1 MIPEREYPLTSVCY
15 VSYFGNKKFDVY
27 YKLVIDRL
35 MVTDSGYSIFRAAL
49 FRDTNGMQTN
59 GKFLND
65 LQSSIFYVA
74 KTLPVVRNADNCY
87 ITSQELVPFFLS
99 RSSNELLH
107 RFFLGLVNGCNKP
120 DEFLKNRFSHRV
132 HIRLD
137 GSDTSNGSDKPIDL
151 VCLGAIRRKLKKGLL
166 NDEADSVKAV
176 AEILDKCLK
185 SEARAKKKLENQLK
199 LAEAI
204 RAVVDQQIRTYNH
217 HAEYGQQIDIENAT
231 GWVVYK
237 EPTATLRFFD
247 KRFNL
252 TFNIMPGLS
261 PDSQVSIHYPEFSC
275 DFHCNP
281 DSEYKI
287 VNFLTAVA
295 HLDAALH
302 DA

>member
-1 MIPEREYPLTSVCY
+1 MIPEREYPLVSVCY

-27 YKLVIDRL
+27 YNFVIDRL
-35 MVTDSGYSIFRAAL
+35 MVTESGYSIFRATL
-49 FRDTNGMQTN
+49 FRDIHGMQTN

-65 LQSSIFYVA
+65 LQSSIFYVS
-74 KTLPVVRNADNCY
+74 KTLPVVKNADNCY

-107 RFFLGLVNGCNKP
+107 RFFLGLVNGCTKT
-120 DEFLKNRFSHRV
+120 DDFLKNRFTQRV

-137 GSDTSNGSDKPIDL
+137 GSDTSNGSDKQIDL
-151 VCLGAIRRKLKKGLL
+151 VSLGAIKRKLKKSLF
-166 NDEADSVKAV
+166 NDETDSVKAV
-176 AEILDKCLK
+176 VEILDRVLK
-185 SEARAKKKLENQLK
+185 SEARAKNKIEAQFKV
-199 LAEAI
+199 AELI
-204 RAVVDQQIRTYNH
+204 KAVVEQQISTYNH
-217 HAEYGQQIDIENAT
+217 QVEFSKQIETTGIWAEYR
-231 GWVVYK
+231 
-237 EPTATLRFFD
+237 EPTVSLKFFD

-252 TFNIMPGLS
+252 TFNIMPCLA

-287 VNFLTAVA
+287 VNFLKAVA
-295 HLDAALH
+295 HLDAALY

>member
-35 MVTDSGYSIFRAAL
+35 MVTESGYSIFRVTL
-49 FRDTNGMQTN
+49 FRDIYGMQTN

-65 LQSSIFYVA
+65 LRSSIFYVS
-74 KTLPVVRNADNCY
+74 KTLPVVKNADNCY
-87 ITSQELVPFFLS
+87 ITSQELVPFFLT

-107 RFFLGLVNGCNKP
+107 RFFLGLVHGCTKT
-120 DEFLKNRFSHRV
+120 DDFLKDRFTQRV

-137 GSDTSNGSDKPIDL
+137 GSDTSNGQDKQIDL
-151 VCLGAIRRKLKKGLL
+151 ASLAAIKRRLKKGRF
-166 NDEADSVKAV
+166 NEEADSVQAV
-176 AEILDKCLK
+176 ADILDRALK
-185 SEARAKKKLENQLK
+185 SEARAKNKLEANLK
-199 LAEAI
+199 VAEAI
-204 RAVVDQQIRTYNH
+204 KVVVEQQIRTYNH
-217 HAEYGQQIDIENAT
+217 QAEFGKQIEST
-231 GWVVYK
+231 GLWVEYR
-237 EPTATLRFFD
+237 EPTASLRFFD

-252 TFNIMPGLS
+252 TFNIMPCLA

-287 VNFLTAVA
+287 VNFLKAVA

>member
-35 MVTDSGYSIFRAAL
+35 MVTESGYSIFRATL
-49 FRDTNGMQTN
+49 FRDIYGMQTN

-65 LQSSIFYVA
+65 LQSSIFYLS
-74 KTLPVVRNADNCY
+74 KTLPVVKNADNCY
-87 ITSQELVPFFLS
+87 ILSQELVPFFLS

-107 RFFLGLVNGCNKP
+107 RFYLGLVNGCNKP
-120 DEFLKNRFSHRV
+120 DDFLKNRFSRRV
-132 HIRLD
+132 HIRLA
-137 GSDTSNGSDKPIDL
+137 GSDTSTGQDKQIDL
-151 VCLGAIRRKLKKGLL
+151 VTLGAIKRNLKKGRF
-166 NDEADSVKAV
+166 NDDADSVQSV
-176 AEILDKCLK
+176 AEILERVLK
-185 SEARAKKKLENQLK
+185 SEARAKKKLDTQIK
-199 LAEAI
+199 VAEAI
-204 RAVVDQQIRTYNH
+204 RTVVDQQIRTYNH
-217 HAEYGQQIDIENAT
+217 QAEFGKQIDVENAT

-237 EPTATLRFFD
+237 EPTASLRFFD

-252 TFNIMPGLS
+252 TFNIMPCLA

-287 VNFLTAVA
+287 VNFLKAVA

>member
-27 YKLVIDRL
+27 YRLVIDRL
-35 MVTDSGYSIFRAAL
+35 MVTDSGYSIFRATL
-49 FRDTNGMQTN
+49 FRDNFGKPTND
-59 GKFLND
+59 KFLND

-74 KTLPVVRNADNCY
+74 KTLPVVKNADNCY
-87 ITSQELVPFFLS
+87 ITSQVLVPFFLS
-99 RSSNELLH
+99 CSSNKLLH
-107 RFFLGLVNGCNKP
+107 RFYLGQVNGCNKP

-137 GSDTSNGSDKPIDL
+137 GSDTSNGKDKPIDL
-151 VCLGAIRRKLKKGLL
+151 LCLGAIRRKLKKGLL
-166 NDEADSVKAV
+166 NDEADSVKTV
-176 AEILDKCLK
+176 AEILDRCLK
-185 SEARAKKKLENQLK
+185 SEARAKKKLEKQLK

-204 RAVVDQQIRTYNH
+204 RAVVDQQIRTYNR
-217 HAEYGQQIDIENAT
+217 HADYGKQIDIENAT
-231 GWVVYK
+231 GWVMYK

-281 DSEYKI
+281 DAEYKI
-287 VNFLTAVA
+287 VNFLKAVA

>member
-1 MIPEREYPLTSVCY
+1 MIPELEYPLTSVCY

-35 MVTDSGYSIFRAAL
+35 MVTESGYSIFRATL
-49 FRDTNGMQTN
+49 FRDIYGMPTND
-59 GKFLND
+59 KFLND
-65 LQSSIFYVA
+65 LQSSIFYVS
-74 KTLPVVRNADNCY
+74 KTLPVLKNADNCY

-120 DEFLKNRFSHRV
+120 DDFLKNRFTQRV

-137 GSDTSNGSDKPIDL
+137 GSDTSNGSDKQIDL
-151 VCLGAIRRKLKKGLL
+151 VCLGAIRRKLKKSLF
-166 NDEADSVKAV
+166 NDEADSVQAV
-176 AEILDKCLK
+176 VEILDRCLK
-185 SEARAKKKLENQLK
+185 SEARAKKKLDTQLK
-199 LAEAI
+199 VAEAI

-217 HAEYGQQIDIENAT
+217 QAEYGKQIEPT
-231 GWVVYK
+231 GFWVAYK
-237 EPTATLRFFD
+237 EPTASLRFFD

-252 TFNIMPGLS
+252 TFNIMPCLA
-261 PDSQVSIHYPEFSC
+261 PDSQVSINYPEFSC

-287 VNFLTAVA
+287 VNFLKAVA

>member
-27 YKLVIDRL
+27 YQLVIDRL
-35 MVTDSGYSIFRAAL
+35 MVTDSGYSIFRATL
-49 FRDTNGMQTN
+49 FRDNLGKQTN
-59 GKFLND
+59 DKFLND

-74 KTLPVVRNADNCY
+74 KTLPVVKNANNGY

-99 RSSNELLH
+99 RSSNELLY
-107 RFFLGLVNGCNKP
+107 RFYLGRISGCNKTE
-120 DEFLKNRFSHRV
+120 DFLKNRFTKRV

-137 GSDTSNGSDKPIDL
+137 GSDTSNGSDKQIDL
-151 VCLGAIRRKLKKGLL
+151 LSLGAIRRNLKKKLF

-176 AEILDKCLK
+176 VEILDRVLK
-185 SEARAKKKLENQLK
+185 SEARAKNKIEAQLRV
-199 LAEAI
+199 AEI
-204 RAVVDQQIRTYNH
+204 IKAVVEQQISTYNH
-217 HAEYGQQIDIENAT
+217 QAEFSKQIETTSIWAEYR
-231 GWVVYK
+231 
-237 EPTATLRFFD
+237 EPTVSLKFFD

-252 TFNIMPGLS
+252 TFNIMPCLAQ
-261 PDSQVSIHYPEFSC
+261 DSQVSIHYPEFSC

-287 VNFLTAVA
+287 VNFLKAVA

>member
-15 VSYFGNKKFDVY
+15 VSYFGNKKFDVN

-35 MVTDSGYSIFRAAL
+35 MVTDSGYSIFRATL
-49 FRDTNGMQTN
+49 FRDIYGMPTN

-65 LQSSIFYVA
+65 LQSSIFYVS
-74 KTLPVVRNADNCY
+74 KTLPVVKNANNCY
-87 ITSQELVPFFLS
+87 IMSQELVPFFLS

-107 RFFLGLVNGCNKP
+107 RFYLGQVNGCTKT
-120 DEFLKNRFSHRV
+120 DDFLKNRFAQRV

-137 GSDTSNGSDKPIDL
+137 GSDTSTGSDKQIDL
-151 VCLGAIRRKLKKGLL
+151 FTLGAIKRKLKKSRF
-166 NDEADSVKAV
+166 NEDADSVTAV
-176 AEILDKCLK
+176 AEILDRLLK
-185 SEARAKKKLENQLK
+185 SEARAKKKLENQIK
-199 LAEAI
+199 VAEAI
-204 RAVVDQQIRTYNH
+204 KVVVERQIRTYNH
-217 HAEYGQQIDIENAT
+217 QAEFGKQIDIGNAT
-231 GWVVYK
+231 GWIVYS
-237 EPTATLRFFD
+237 EPTASLKFFD

-252 TFNIMPGLS
+252 TFTIMPCLA
-261 PDSQVSIHYPEFSC
+261 PDRQVSIHYPEFSC

-287 VNFLTAVA
+287 VNFLKAVA

>member
-1 MIPEREYPLTSVCY
+1 MILEREYPLTSVCY

-27 YKLVIDRL
+27 YQLVIDRL
-35 MVTDSGYSIFRAAL
+35 MVTDSGYSIFRATL
-49 FRDTNGMQTN
+49 FRDNLGKQTN
-59 GKFLND
+59 DKFLND

-74 KTLPVVRNADNCY
+74 KTLPVVKNANNCY

-107 RFFLGLVNGCNKP
+107 RFFLGLVNGCDKP
-120 DEFLKNRFSHRV
+120 DDFLNNRFTKRV

-137 GSDTSNGSDKPIDL
+137 GSDTSNGSDKQIDL
-151 VCLGAIRRKLKKGLL
+151 VSLGAIKRKLSKSRF

-176 AEILDKCLK
+176 AEILDRCLK
-185 SEARAKKKLENQLK
+185 SEARAKKKLENQIK
-199 LAEAI
+199 VAEEI
-204 RAVVDQQIRTYNH
+204 KIVVEQQIRTYNH
-217 HAEYGQQIDIENAT
+217 QAEFSKQIDLGNGT
-231 GWVVYK
+231 SWVVYK

-252 TFNIMPGLS
+252 TFNIMPCLA
-261 PDSQVSIHYPEFSC
+261 PDSQVSINYPEFSC

-287 VNFLTAVA
+287 VNFLKAVA

>member
-27 YKLVIDRL
+27 YQLVIDRL
-35 MVTDSGYSIFRAAL
+35 MVTDSGYSIFRVTL
-49 FRDTNGMQTN
+49 FRDNLGKQTN
-59 GKFLND
+59 DKFLND

-74 KTLPVVRNADNCY
+74 KTLPVVKNADNCY
-87 ITSQELVPFFLS
+87 ITSQEFVPFFLS

-107 RFFLGLVNGCNKP
+107 RFFLGLVTGCDKP
-120 DEFLKNRFSHRV
+120 DDFLKNRFSRRV

-137 GSDTSNGSDKPIDL
+137 GSDTSNGSDKQFDL
-151 VCLGAIRRKLKKGLL
+151 LSLGAIKRKLSKSRF
-166 NDEADSVKAV
+166 NDEADSVQAV
-176 AEILDKCLK
+176 VEILDRVLK
-185 SEARAKKKLENQLK
+185 SEARAKNKIEAQLRV
-199 LAEAI
+199 AEAI

-217 HAEYGQQIDIENAT
+217 QAEFGKQIEPT
-231 GWVVYK
+231 GFWVAYK
-237 EPTATLRFFD
+237 EPTASLKFFD

-252 TFNIMPGLS
+252 TFNIMPCLA
-261 PDSQVSIHYPEFSC
+261 PDSQVSINYPEFSC

-287 VNFLTAVA
+287 VNFLKAVA

>member
-1 MIPEREYPLTSVCY
+1 MISEREYPLTSVCY

-35 MVTDSGYSIFRAAL
+35 MVTESGYSIFRATL
-49 FRDTNGMQTN
+49 FRDIYGMPTN

-65 LQSSIFYVA
+65 LQSSIFYVS
-74 KTLPVVRNADNCY
+74 KTLPVVKNADNCY

-120 DEFLKNRFSHRV
+120 DDFLKNRFTKRV

-137 GSDTSNGSDKPIDL
+137 GSDTSNGSEKQIDL
-151 VCLGAIRRKLKKGLL
+151 VSLAAIKRKLKKGRF
-166 NDEADSVKAV
+166 NDDADSVQSV
-176 AEILDKCLK
+176 AEILDRCLK
-185 SEARAKKKLENQLK
+185 SEARAKKKLENQIK
-199 LAEAI
+199 VAEAI

-217 HAEYGQQIDIENAT
+217 QAEFGKQIEPT
-231 GWVVYK
+231 GFWVAYK
-237 EPTATLRFFD
+237 EPTASLRFFD

-252 TFNIMPGLS
+252 TFNIMPCLA
-261 PDSQVSIHYPEFSC
+261 PDSQVSINYPEFSC

-287 VNFLTAVA
+287 VNFLKAVA

>member
-1 MIPEREYPLTSVCY
+1 MIPERDYPLTSVCY

-27 YKLVIDRL
+27 YQLVIDRL
-35 MVTDSGYSIFRAAL
+35 MVTDSGYSIFRATL
-49 FRDTNGMQTN
+49 FRDIYGNPTN

-65 LQSSIFYVA
+65 LQSSIFYVS
-74 KTLPVVRNADNCY
+74 KTLPVVKNADNCY
-87 ITSQELVPFFLS
+87 ITSQEFVPFFLS

-120 DEFLKNRFSHRV
+120 DDFLKNRFTKRV

-137 GSDTSNGSDKPIDL
+137 GSDTSNGSEKQIDL
-151 VCLGAIRRKLKKGLL
+151 VSLAAIKRKLTKGRF
-166 NDEADSVKAV
+166 NDDADSVQAV
-176 AEILDKCLK
+176 AEILERVLK
-185 SEARAKKKLENQLK
+185 SEARAKKKLDTQLK
-199 LAEAI
+199 VAEAI

-217 HAEYGQQIDIENAT
+217 QAEFGKQIEPT
-231 GWVVYK
+231 GFWVAYK
-237 EPTATLRFFD
+237 EPTASLRFFD

-252 TFNIMPGLS
+252 TFNIMPCLA

-287 VNFLTAVA
+287 VNFLKAVA

>member
-1 MIPEREYPLTSVCY
+1 MIPEREYPLTSLCY

-35 MVTDSGYSIFRAAL
+35 MVTESGYSIFRATL
-49 FRDTNGMQTN
+49 FRDIYGMQTN

-65 LQSSIFYVA
+65 LQSSVFYVS
-74 KTLPVVRNADNCY
+74 KTLPVVKNADNCY

-107 RFFLGLVNGCNKP
+107 RFYLGLVNGCTKT
-120 DEFLKNRFSHRV
+120 DDFLKNRFTQRV

-137 GSDTSNGSDKPIDL
+137 GSDTSNGSDKQIDL
-151 VCLGAIRRKLKKGLL
+151 VSLGAIKRKLKKSLI
-166 NDEADSVKAV
+166 NDETDSVKAV
-176 AEILDKCLK
+176 AELLDRFLK
-185 SEARAKKKLENQLK
+185 AEKRAKKKLETQIK
-199 LAEAI
+199 VAECI

-217 HAEYGQQIDIENAT
+217 QAEYGKQIDVENAT
-231 GWVVYK
+231 GWVAYK
-237 EPTATLRFFD
+237 EPTTSLRFFD

-252 TFNIMPGLS
+252 TFNIMPCLA

-287 VNFLTAVA
+287 VNFLKAVA

>member
-1 MIPEREYPLTSVCY
+1 MIPERDYPLTSVCY

-27 YKLVIDRL
+27 YQLVIDRL
-35 MVTDSGYSIFRAAL
+35 MVTDSGYSIFRATL
-49 FRDTNGMQTN
+49 YRDIYGIPTN

-74 KTLPVVRNADNCY
+74 KTLPVVKNADNCY
-87 ITSQELVPFFLS
+87 ITSQEFVPFFLS

-107 RFFLGLVNGCNKP
+107 RFFLGLVNGCDKP
-120 DEFLKNRFSHRV
+120 DDFLKNRFTKRV

-137 GSDTSNGSDKPIDL
+137 GSDTSNGSEKQIDL
-151 VCLGAIRRKLKKGLL
+151 VSLGAIKRKLSKSRF
-166 NDEADSVKAV
+166 NDEADSVQAV
-176 AEILDKCLK
+176 AEILDRCLK
-185 SEARAKKKLENQLK
+185 SEARAKKKLETQLK
-199 LAEAI
+199 VAEAI

-217 HAEYGQQIDIENAT
+217 QAEFGKQIEPT
-231 GWVVYK
+231 GFWVAYK
-237 EPTATLRFFD
+237 EPTASLRFFD

-252 TFNIMPGLS
+252 TFNIMPCLA
-261 PDSQVSIHYPEFSC
+261 PDSQVSINYPEFSC

-287 VNFLTAVA
+287 VNFLKAVA